1 MLNKQEIY
9 YILHVAYFMLQ
20 YMQIYTYCILHVA
33 FQVRYVLAGHRLE
46 TKNLESSGEVGES
59 QGD

>member
-1 MLNKQEIY
+1 ML
-9 YILHVAYFMLQ
+9 HA
-20 YMQIYTYCILHVA
+20 A

-46 TKNLESSGEVGES
+46 TKSLESRGEVGES

>member
-1 MLNKQEIY
+1 ML
-9 YILHVAYFMLQ
+9 HA
-20 YMQIYTYCILHVA
+20 A

-46 TKNLESSGEVGES
+46 TKNLESRGEVGES